1 MKRTKSL
8 YRLVTAISLIMA
20 AVLFNFSVSAEP
32 KLSEPIAVEKT
43 IFMLDLDMKI
53 ESSPGQKIKYRNFY
67 SIEFNDLIF
76 NDIYSSNFNDSKQFD
91 LALLTQPTFYEI
103 SGIYK
108 TDILNF
114 YQDPDIR
121 LSKNYE
127 VLKVAMRS
135 YSF

>member
-1 MKRTKSL
+1 MKNIKHL
-8 YRLVTAISLIMA
+8 FRLVTAISLMMA

-32 KLSEPIAVEKT
+32 KLSEPIVAETSNFIV
-43 IFMLDLDMKI
+43 DLDMKI
-53 ESSPGQKIKYRNFY
+53 ESSPGQKVKYYHVY
-67 SIEFNDLIF
+67 SIEYNDLVF
-76 NDIYSSNFNDSKQFD
+76 NDINLSNLNDSKLFK
-91 LALLTQPTFYEI
+91 LASLNQPTFNKIDEL
-103 SGIYK
+103 YK

-121 LSKNYE
+121 LSKNYD

>member
-8 YRLVTAISLIMA
+8 FRLVTAISLIMA

-32 KLSEPIAVEKT
+32 KLSEPIVAEKT
-43 IFMLDLDMKI
+43 IFMIDLDMKI
-53 ESSPGQKIKYRNFY
+53 ESSPDQKIKSRHFY

-76 NDIYSSNFNDSKQFD
+76 NDIHSSNFNNSKQFN
-91 LALLTQPTFYEI
+91 LALLSQPTFNKIDELYEA
-103 SGIYK
+103 
-108 TDILNF
+108 DILNI
-114 YQDPDIR
+114 YQDPGIK
-121 LSKNYE
+121 LFKNYE